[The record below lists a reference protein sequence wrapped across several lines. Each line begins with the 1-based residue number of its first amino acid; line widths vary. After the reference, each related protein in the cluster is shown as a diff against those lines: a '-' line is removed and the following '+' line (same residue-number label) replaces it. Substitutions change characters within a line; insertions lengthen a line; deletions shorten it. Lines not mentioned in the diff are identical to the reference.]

1 MGIRECRQ
9 TLCLHSGCLIKYD
22 RPDSVRDAAAHFWR
36 YPQALKSRELRLSE
50 AMMEPTLESAN
61 RITLRPATPADEAF
75 ELDLYTGTRWDELKL
90 ISWSDIQKQT
100 FLKMQFTARQ
110 QQYCRVYPL
119 AIDRIILQDSQGI
132 GRLLVDQE
140 ERYLVLIDIALLPAH
155 QNRGIGTMLVQ
166 SLLEEAAAA
175 GKSVRLHVLATNPA
189 VRMYERLGFTTT
201 GEDGTY
207 LEMKCLGQKSVCS
220 P

>member
-1 MGIRECRQ
+1 M
-9 TLCLHSGCLIKYD
+9 CLHSGCLIKYE
-22 RPDSVRDAAAHFWR
+22 RPDSVRDASVHFWR

-61 RITLRPATPADEAF
+61 RITLRPAAPADEAF

-119 AIDRIILQDSQGI
+119 AIDRIILQDSQAI

-166 SLLEEAAAA
+166 SLLEEAAVT

-189 VRMYERLGFTTT
+189 VRMYERLGFTAT